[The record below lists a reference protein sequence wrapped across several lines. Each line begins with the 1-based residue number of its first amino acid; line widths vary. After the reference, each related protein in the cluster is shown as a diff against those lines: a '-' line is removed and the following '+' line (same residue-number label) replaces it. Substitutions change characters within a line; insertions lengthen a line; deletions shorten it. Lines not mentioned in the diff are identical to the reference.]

1 MFNSNSETSS
11 NYKKIDITLGNSEEA
26 APFLGSNRQS
36 YFSHNDFADSY
47 PNTIPVINEATNGRA
62 STIPT
67 AVPVDPTTTS
77 VPTVSRMHMY
87 DDDSNRKTK
96 LRELLESSMH
106 FTFL

>member
-26 APFLGSNRQS
+26 APYIITTIQPYIPL
-36 YFSHNDFADSY
+36 NDFTDSY
-47 PNTIPVINEATNGRA
+47 PSDVPVINEATNGRA

-77 VPTVSRMHMY
+77 VPTVSRSHMY

>member
-47 PNTIPVINEATNGRA
+47 PNTYVISSQNDQNSWEVNIQKPSEEGLMSFLCVLNVCENEKDGHT
-62 STIPT
+62 
-67 AVPVDPTTTS
+67 
-77 VPTVSRMHMY
+77 
-87 DDDSNRKTK
+87 
-96 LRELLESSMH
+96 
-106 FTFL
+106 